1 MSTLKGLPDSPC
13 SYLLGHQDSAMMYS
27 LALVFL
33 IEELMTF
40 RHLHLCKWKI
50 GSPELCK
57 IDKNE
62 PVFLLEL
69 GMQKGKYFLQPCYQ
83 HPYTP
88 FPSSYGIGS
97 NNNKKFFSTLQRI

>member
-13 SYLLGHQDSAMMYS
+13 SYLLGHQDSAMMCS

-50 GSPELCK
+50 GSPELYLVSFSSGTIQK
-57 IDKNE
+57 
-62 PVFLLEL
+62 FLLFGFEL
-69 GMQKGKYFLQPCYQ
+69 P
-83 HPYTP
+83 P
-88 FPSSYGIGS
+88 
-97 NNNKKFFSTLQRI
+97 